1 MGVMTYNKIMRENK
15 SSQSDYLMFI
25 RVREI
30 YRRQG
35 ILQVEKRE
43 EMKREGRV
51 VLLPIPMTGIGWL
64 NIREWEDITG

>member
-1 MGVMTYNKIMRENK
+1 MTYNKIMRENK

-35 ILQVEKRE
+35 ILQGEKRE

>member
-35 ILQVEKRE
+35 ILQGEKRE